1 MYTFFFLLRFVAEDI
16 RFPNRCLFVV
26 LSCSERLQFSFQR
39 IVREIF
45 CFCLF
50 VVLLLLPVATLTR
63 SNIPGTVL
71 ALFLLTSPVLALFLL
86 TSPVLALFLL
96 TSPVL
101 ALFLLTSPVL
111 ALFLLTS
118 PVLALFLLTSPV
130 LALFRL
136 Q

>member
-1 MYTFFFLLRFVAEDI
+1 MRFSSPALILQSTIGLLQIFFIMYTFFCFFLLRFVAEDI
-16 RFPNRCLFVV
+16 RFPNRCLIVV

-63 SNIPGTVL
+63 SNILGT
-71 ALFLLTSPVLALFLL
+71 
-86 TSPVLALFLL
+86 
-96 TSPVL
+96 VL